1 LAGARGGVSAGD
13 GRSCDWISANGE
25 RGCDG
30 GSAGDERSCCCGG
43 VSGSGPR
50 GASLAEGACW
60 TCGAEGARGACS
72 ATADGGACGDDG
84 TGIAGAAGAV
94 GLGTASA
101 SASPSRPTL
110 SLRISVVEERKSA
123 SSSNSSSLKALL
135 NPIEPGWCTPG
146 AVDPGRWAGLASAGL
161 LADAPT
167 GVGPAPWNTSS
178 LFRTIALK
186 VPVAAVHSGFG
197 GGSMKTWL
205 TSASALNSSASSG
218 MTSSS
223 SISSDGAG
231 RDGGAG
237 GC

>member
-1 LAGARGGVSAGD
+1 MAGARDGVSAGD

-30 GSAGDERSCCCGG
+30 GSAGGERSCCCGS

-60 TCGAEGARGACS
+60 GCGAEGARGACN
-72 ATADGGACGDDG
+72 AKADGGACGDDG

-94 GLGTASA
+94 GLRTASV
-101 SASPSRPTL
+101 SASPRPTL

-135 NPIEPGWCTPG
+135 NPIEPGSCTPG
-146 AVDPGRWAGLASAGL
+146 AVDPGRWAGLASGL
-161 LADAPT
+161 LDGAPT

-178 LFRTIALK
+178 LFKTIALK

-197 GGSMKTWL
+197 GGSTKTWL
-205 TSASALNSSASSG
+205 TSASGLNSSASSG
-218 MTSSS
+218 MASSS
-223 SISSDGAG
+223 SICSDGAG
-231 RDGGAG
+231 RDGGGDAG
-237 GC
+237 GG